1 MAPRSPF
8 RTNGVACAV
17 VGLMITLLLHF
28 VLLSSPRFN
37 WINPLTVTIPMEP
50 AALVQELADK
60 VTLAIA
66 YFTI

>member
-1 MAPRSPF
+1 
-8 RTNGVACAV
+8 
-17 VGLMITLLLHF
+17 MITLLLHF

>member
-1 MAPRSPF
+1 MAPRCPF

-37 WINPLTVTIPMEP
+37 WINPLTVTIPAGSLTEVVNQF
-50 AALVQELADK
+50 LVG
-60 VTLAIA
+60 IA
-66 YFTI
+66 YLI

>member
-8 RTNGVACAV
+8 RTNGVACGV

-37 WINPLTVTIPMEP
+37 WINPLTVTIPVESFNNVLMS
-50 AALVQELADK
+50 LGLM
-60 VTLAIA
+60 
-66 YFTI
+66 

>member
-8 RTNGVACAV
+8 RTNGVACGV

-37 WINPLTVTIPMEP
+37 WINPLTVTIPAGSLTEVVNQF
-50 AALVQELADK
+50 LVG
-60 VTLAIA
+60 IA
-66 YFTI
+66 YLI